1 MFATTP
7 RRLALG
13 LLSVVALA
21 CGGDSGTGP
30 GAISGSYALASVN
43 GHALP
48 YVLLDTVEDGFTEK
62 VEVVSPSTLLLSG
75 GSDFRMIITIRVAF
89 AGLSEV
95 QADTISGKYTL
106 AGSAITLTPP
116 GQSPLAGTWNMT
128 DQITFTGDGD
138 VLVFRRN

>member
-1 MFATTP
+1 
-7 RRLALG
+7 
-13 LLSVVALA
+13 
-21 CGGDSGTGP
+21 
-30 GAISGSYALASVN
+30 
-43 GHALP
+43 
-48 YVLLDTVEDGFTEK
+48 
-62 VEVVSPSTLLLSG
+62 
-75 GSDFRMIITIRVAF
+75 MIITIRVAF